1 MEETEVRCQDCGT
14 EIHPESTHTGHEKWC
29 EDCFDKGLCRDMN
42 DHWDRYLLNEMR
54 GNEAEE

>member
-1 MEETEVRCQDCGT
+1 MRCQDCGT